1 MKKGNSRGE
10 QTARLGS
17 ALLLVAGLAGEIV
30 YAAISLLC

>member
-1 MKKGNSRGE
+1 MKKENTRGE
-10 QTARLGS
+10 EAARLGS